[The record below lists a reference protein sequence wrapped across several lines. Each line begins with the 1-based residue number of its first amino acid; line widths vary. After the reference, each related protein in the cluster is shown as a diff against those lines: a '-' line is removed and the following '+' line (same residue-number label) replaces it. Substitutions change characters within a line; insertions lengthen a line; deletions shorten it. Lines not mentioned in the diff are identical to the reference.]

1 MRTLTLLL
9 SLAAASAFAATP
21 TQTLGARSAHHQL
34 HVERTAVSADR
45 VVYNVA
51 VDDLDSGAV
60 VLNQRVEGRPRQPL
74 DISGGVGTKRVHVH
88 LADTE
93 HFFTA
98 AVAVTEDNTIV
109 DEFRTW
115 WQLEPRTPGATAQ
128 SEDPVPLLKAPGA
141 YRVGGDVKPPVVI
154 RKANPFYPDSARRNN
169 VMGIVILEV
178 LVGKDGRVK
187 ETAVRKGLPEGLSQ
201 AAIDAVRQWEFKPG
215 TLNGEP
221 VDVIFNLTI
230 NFRL

>member
-9 SLAAASAFAATP
+9 SLAAASAFAAP
-21 TQTLGARSAHHQL
+21 PTLGARSAHHQL

-98 AVAVTEDNTIV
+98 AVAVTEDNTKI
-109 DEFRTW
+109 
-115 WQLEPRTPGATAQ
+115 Q
-128 SEDPVPLLKAPGA
+128 K
-141 YRVGGDVKPPVVI
+141 
-154 RKANPFYPDSARRNN
+154 
-169 VMGIVILEV
+169 
-178 LVGKDGRVK
+178 
-187 ETAVRKGLPEGLSQ
+187 
-201 AAIDAVRQWEFKPG
+201 
-215 TLNGEP
+215 
-221 VDVIFNLTI
+221 
-230 NFRL
+230 RL

>member
-1 MRTLTLLL
+1 MRTLTLLF
-9 SLAAASAFAATP
+9 SLAAASTFAATT

-34 HVERTAVSADR
+34 HVERTAVSAER

-60 VLNQRVEGRPRQPL
+60 VLNQRVEGRPGQPL
-74 DISGGVGTKRVHVH
+74 DVSGGVATKRVRVH

-98 AVAVTEDNTIV
+98 AVAVVEDNTVV

-128 SEDPVPLLKAPGA
+128 SDDPVPLLNAPGA

-154 RKANPFYPDSARRNN
+154 RRANPFYPESARRNN
-169 VMGIVILEV
+169 VMGVVVLEV

-201 AAIDAVRQWEFKPG
+201 AAIDAVRQWEFEPG

-221 VDVIFNLTI
+221 VDIIFDLTI
-230 NFRL
+230 AFRL

>member
-9 SLAAASAFAATP
+9 SLAAASTFAATS

-51 VDDLDSGAV
+51 VDYPDSGAV
-60 VLNQRVEGRPRQPL
+60 VLNQGVEGRPRQPL

-98 AVAVTEDNTIV
+98 AVAVTQHNTIV
-109 DEFRTW
+109 AEF
-115 WQLEPRTPGATAQ
+115 
-128 SEDPVPLLKAPGA
+128 
-141 YRVGGDVKPPVVI
+141 PPW
-154 RKANPFYPDSARRNN
+154 
-169 VMGIVILEV
+169 G
-178 LVGKDGRVK
+178 
-187 ETAVRKGLPEGLSQ
+187 
-201 AAIDAVRQWEFKPG
+201 
-215 TLNGEP
+215 
-221 VDVIFNLTI
+221 
-230 NFRL
+230 